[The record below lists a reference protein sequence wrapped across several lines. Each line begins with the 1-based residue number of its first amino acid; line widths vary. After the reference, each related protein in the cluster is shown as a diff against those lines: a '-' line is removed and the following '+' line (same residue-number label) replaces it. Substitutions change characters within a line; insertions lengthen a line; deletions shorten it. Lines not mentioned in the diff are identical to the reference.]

1 MRGDAVLSES
11 CVRILKPCREVRSMT
26 TRPPTNVPASVHQRL
41 LNLARQTNRP
51 FNELLQYFAIQ
62 RFLFRF
68 SRSAYAEQFVLKGA
82 QMLQAWD
89 APLARPTMDI
99 DMLGRVSN
107 TVENLEQIVRA
118 CATVEVDAD
127 GIEFDPQSVRGE
139 VIVKGKAYEG
149 VRTRL
154 RGTLGKIKLNVQV
167 DFADLLGMVAPR
179 LLGYTPESAIA
190 EKFQALVALDILNTR
205 IKDFYDIWSLSRGME
220 FEGAI
225 LARAIAATF
234 ARRATPLPQQT
245 PRGLTEEFSED
256 PTKQALWRAFVRKG
270 RLDVESKTLGQVV
283 IELGA
288 FLMPPVIAADSGEPF
303 RKRWR
308 QGKWE

>member
-26 TRPPTNVPASVHQRL
+26 SRPPTNVPASVHQRL

-127 GIEFDPQSVRGE
+127 GVEFDPQSGIRCRRETFTVWSSRAGD
-139 VIVKGKAYEG
+139 
-149 VRTRL
+149 
-154 RGTLGKIKLNVQV
+154 GTVNKRHMSSRIAG
-167 DFADLLGMVAPR
+167 
-179 LLGYTPESAIA
+179 SA
-190 EKFQALVALDILNTR
+190 F
-205 IKDFYDIWSLSRGME
+205 ME
-220 FEGAI
+220 FAGA
-225 LARAIAATF
+225 R
-234 ARRATPLPQQT
+234 
-245 PRGLTEEFSED
+245 
-256 PTKQALWRAFVRKG
+256 
-270 RLDVESKTLGQVV
+270 
-283 IELGA
+283 
-288 FLMPPVIAADSGEPF
+288 
-303 RKRWR
+303 
-308 QGKWE
+308 